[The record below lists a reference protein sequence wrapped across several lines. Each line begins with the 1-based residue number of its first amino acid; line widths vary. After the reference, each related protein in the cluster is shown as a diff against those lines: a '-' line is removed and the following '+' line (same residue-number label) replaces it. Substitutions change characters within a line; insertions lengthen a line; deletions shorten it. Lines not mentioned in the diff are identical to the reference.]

1 MVPYIAVYPSCQ
13 VFYTR
18 YLIVYVFLA
27 HLLVVHLAYCSAVQ
41 NQGEESGE
49 DTSWPGRDFA
59 LKEYLPGSVYLWA
72 GGERDDEED
81 QAPSA
86 SDAVVGWAVL
96 LVSNLCLTSYS
107 II

>member
-49 DTSWPGRDFA
+49 DTSWPGRDFE